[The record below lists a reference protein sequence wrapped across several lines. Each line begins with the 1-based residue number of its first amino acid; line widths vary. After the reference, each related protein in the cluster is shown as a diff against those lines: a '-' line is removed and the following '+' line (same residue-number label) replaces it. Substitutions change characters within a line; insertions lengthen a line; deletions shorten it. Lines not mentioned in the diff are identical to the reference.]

1 MCGCNAVVA
10 VLEELRNNV
19 PPLLIRAYSY
29 LYGIPIVMTA
39 GKTAYFADI
48 SGAIATSTQN
58 ITLFEV
64 SPRNNYH
71 LVTTR
76 IKGIAA
82 DTNPDY

>member
-48 SGAIATSTQN
+48 SAVIELYRALNKSPLATVWKKS
-58 ITLFEV
+58 V
-64 SPRNNYH
+64 
-71 LVTTR
+71 
-76 IKGIAA
+76 
-82 DTNPDY
+82 